1 MTKYIVKCRG
11 DIPHSKLQQ
20 VKAWCKKIFP
30 SKYAFCKEFKKTNNK
45 QHFHIMG
52 ETKYHPDTVRR
63 KFKTEFNLN
72 LKDGSDKYCKIVR
85 DKIACINYIM
95 KDGDYTL
102 HNITEDELVEV
113 EIYND
118 KLQTE
123 MSLKTLKDKCLNH
136 LNSLE
141 WEDRL
146 ALSLNGDIMEEILD
160 WFHKKN
166 LKYPSVWWLKS
177 TMIEYIM
184 NRKENTEFNKANL
197 MKLYGINDPF
207 LKINKKTI

>member
-1 MTKYIVKCRG
+1 MTKSFVKCRG
-11 DIPHSKLQQ
+11 DIQHCKKEQ
-20 VKAWCKKIFP
+20 VIAWCKKIYP
-30 SKYAFCKEFKKTNNK
+30 SKYAFCMEFKKSNNK

-63 KFKTEFNLN
+63 KFKKEFNLN
-72 LKDGSDKYCKIVR
+72 LKDGSDKYCKIVK

-95 KDGDYTL
+95 KDGEYTL
-102 HNITEDELVEV
+102 HNITADELLEV

-123 MSLKTLKDKCLNH
+123 MSLKTLKDKCLFH
-136 LNSLE
+136 LNNLE
-141 WEDRL
+141 REDIL
-146 ALSLNGDIMEEILD
+146 LLSLNGDIMNEILE
-160 WFHKKN
+160 WFQKKG

-184 NRKENTEFNKANL
+184 NRKQNRDTNKSNL

-207 LKINKKTI
+207 LKP